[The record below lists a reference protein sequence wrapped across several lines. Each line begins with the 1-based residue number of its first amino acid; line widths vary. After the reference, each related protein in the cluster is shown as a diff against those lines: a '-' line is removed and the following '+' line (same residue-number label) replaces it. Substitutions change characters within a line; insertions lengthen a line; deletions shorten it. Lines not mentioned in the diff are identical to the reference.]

1 MQDRLVVELQGNLL
15 EIRRLAR
22 LIEEFG
28 AHNKVPGATIAQI
41 NLALD
46 ELITNTISYGFDDAA
61 SNHRMTASLRLEA
74 GMLTAELVD
83 NGKPFDPFKCAA
95 PNLSQPIGNRAI
107 GGLGVFLVR
116 KLMDEVDYRRVNGE
130 NRVTLIKRTNASS
143 DV

>member
-1 MQDRLVVELQGNLL
+1 MPDRLVVELQGNLL

-28 AHNKVPGATIAQI
+28 AHNKVPEAAIVQV

-46 ELITNTISYGFDDAA
+46 ELLTNTISYGFDDAA
-61 SNHRMTASLRLEA
+61 SHHRLTASLRFGA
-74 GMLTAELVD
+74 GVLTAELVD
-83 NGKPFDPFKCAA
+83 DGKPFDPFKCAD
-95 PNLSQPIGNRAI
+95 PNLSEPIGSRTI

-130 NRVTLIKRTNASS
+130 NRVTLIKRTNVSN